1 MVGKGKCSEQKSHFK
16 YKVHE
21 FVCFV
26 RQCIAYYSHNI
37 IINNSILEHNLITL
51 LFELW
56 TIRYFNDFRNCKWTG
71 NKNNTFTKRWVD
83 TIYEQIIGDK
93 MCRNNAYNRQK
104 WHFIKF

>member
-37 IINNSILEHNLITL
+37 IINNSILEHDLITL

-56 TIRYFNDFRNCKWTG
+56 TIRYFNDFRNCKWMVIRTILLSQNAEWIQFT
-71 NKNNTFTKRWVD
+71 NK
-83 TIYEQIIGDK
+83 
-93 MCRNNAYNRQK
+93 
-104 WHFIKF
+104 